1 MSLKNLI
8 LKYTQFYPI
17 YQKEKNNASHTDA
30 IANACKELILD
41 DANID
46 MSQTFYYLKLTQ
58 KERIWQSSLC
68 FSYGEAMARKTRHT
82 HIRYTTKGYLLE
94 LDTPIEA
101 EIVEISLQ
109 EILENEEHLTS
120 FIRRMSYLVPFDE
133 NEIRQ
138 MPEDYS
144 LVMLW
149 NFEHHGEAEFL
160 FYDGKEFLHSTHED
174 ARIPSSMN
182 YGYNTVID
190 DEGKYGIIHNK
201 TILLSGEPDF
211 EWIFPCAYYYINIE
225 DGLAE
230 VQREKPKQSDDFI
243 DYLCDIVDLE
253 TKQVYASNVLCGSL
267 RYDNDFI
274 TVDKKGLLKLIK
286 VDTEDKK
293 IVSESQA
300 YIYIIN
306 QGAFDPSP
314 VQDVTT
320 KLWGYI
326 DKAYQEIISP
336 QYDDWNFFNH
346 GYTVVQK
353 EGKDVAIDEE
363 GSVVILPCYQ
373 SIEHHQDAY
382 FFVQN
387 DAGEWAVFEK
397 NKIYVD
403 FIDISHINTLP
414 KHHNFPYDD
423 YHEVTYES
431 VLKIAIKEK
440 KKALQSQRYT
450 LPLKEYVKLFGTLTS
465 HGHLEEAG
473 LWWHPV
479 KVKKIPTHYEDIIKK
494 EDTYIIGW
502 SYPASASIF
511 DMSVELPVMFTKV
524 DGSSL
529 GLGITLEDL
538 ELVT

>member
-1 MSLKNLI
+1 
-8 LKYTQFYPI
+8 
-17 YQKEKNNASHTDA
+17 
-30 IANACKELILD
+30 
-41 DANID
+41 
-46 MSQTFYYLKLTQ
+46 
-58 KERIWQSSLC
+58 
-68 FSYGEAMARKTRHT
+68 
-82 HIRYTTKGYLLE
+82 
-94 LDTPIEA
+94 
-101 EIVEISLQ
+101 
-109 EILENEEHLTS
+109 
-120 FIRRMSYLVPFDE
+120 
-133 NEIRQ
+133 
-138 MPEDYS
+138 
-144 LVMLW
+144 
-149 NFEHHGEAEFL
+149 
-160 FYDGKEFLHSTHED
+160 
-174 ARIPSSMN
+174 
-182 YGYNTVID
+182 
-190 DEGKYGIIHNK
+190 
-201 TILLSGEPDF
+201 F
-211 EWIFPCAYYYINIE
+211 EWILPCAYYYINIE
-225 DGLAE
+225 GGLAE
-230 VQREKPKQSDDFI
+230 VQREKPKQSDDFR

-274 TVDKKGLLKLIK
+274 TVDKKGLLRLIK
-286 VDTEDKK
+286 VDTEAKK

-300 YIYIIN
+300 YAYIIN

-314 VQDVTT
+314 VQDAIT

-326 DKAYQEIISP
+326 GKACQEVISP
-336 QYDDWNFFNH
+336 QYDVWNFFNH

-363 GSVVILPCYQ
+363 GNIVIPTHYQ
-373 SIEHHQDAY
+373 SIEHYQDTY

-387 DAGEWAVFEK
+387 DAEEWAVFEK

-403 FIDISHINTLP
+403 FIDISQIKTLP

-423 YHEVTYES
+423 YYEVTYEN

-440 KKALQSQRYT
+440 KKALQGQRYT
-450 LPLKEYVKLFGTLTS
+450 LPLKEYVRLFSTLTS

-473 LWWHPV
+473 LWWHHV

-502 SYPASASIF
+502 SYPASASLF

-529 GLGITLEDL
+529 GLGIALEDL